1 MDGLFDY
8 LAWWHWWIF
17 AVLFLILE
25 IFSPAAFFMWMGFA
39 AAVTGLVVLVMPMS
53 WEMQFLLFAVL
64 SVASILIGRT
74 YFRRNP
80 IESEQ
85 PIINERGQQLI
96 GKTAVVE
103 NPIVNGK
110 GRIHLGETTWSVSGP
125 DAEAGQKVRIVGAE
139 GAVLKVELVD

>member
-39 AAVTGLVVLVMPMS
+39 AAITGLVVLAIPMS
-53 WEMQFLLFAVL
+53 WEMQFLIFAAL

-74 YFRRNP
+74 YFRRHP

-85 PIINERGQQLI
+85 PIINERGQELI
-96 GKTAVVE
+96 GRTAVVDAD
-103 NPIVNGK
+103 IVNGK
-110 GRIHLGETTWSVSGP
+110 GRIRLGETTWSVSGP
-125 DAEAGQKVRIVGAE
+125 DAPAGEKVKIVGAD
-139 GAVLKVELVD
+139 GAVLKVEPTD